1 MTRDEIINKSKYE
14 GGMFVVIP
22 SVVQLDAAL
31 PISAKMLY
39 GIITW
44 KCNSHAFTWATN
56 RELGEALGVTA
67 KRVSALLALLEQQG
81 HIETEIKYRDGT
93 REVVYR
99 RIFPIMKS
107 ARSLEKETPP
117 QSVPST

>member
-44 KCNSHAFTWATN
+44 KCNRWA
-56 RELGEALGVTA
+56 
-67 KRVSALLALLEQQG
+67 S
-81 HIETEIKYRDGT
+81 
-93 REVVYR
+93 
-99 RIFPIMKS
+99 
-107 ARSLEKETPP
+107 
-117 QSVPST
+117 